1 LNERFE
7 QHIRCVKPTLM
18 ESVLRLTVYSG
29 VLGDEVID
37 KLKVFEI
44 FLHDERSLLVYYNLA
59 SSKE

>member
-1 LNERFE
+1 
-7 QHIRCVKPTLM
+7 M

-44 FLHDERSLLVYYNLA
+44 FLRDELSLLVYYNLA
-59 SSKE
+59 SSKK

>member
-1 LNERFE
+1 
-7 QHIRCVKPTLM
+7 M

-29 VLGDEVID
+29 VLGDGVID

-44 FLHDERSLLVYYNLA
+44 FLHDERSLLVCYNLA